1 MRQAFPHILKFAGAL
16 IVTTAIFFLLS
27 PEEKID
33 DHVVNAAMEFLGS
46 KLLAMVPQ
54 DQKPQVEKEFE
65 SFREQTRNGKVSNE
79 HFEGVAVAILNAEAE
94 GRQFQLH
101 EVDSLLASIKQA
113 ETSRAEDEVKRHEE
127 LIAMSERVQAFQEFE
142 HHWKKI
148 MPPPP
153 PDSSGPPGI
162 PPCPPLYRISS
173 NFVVEIDT
181 AAIAEIAV
189 TYAEHFAEQAPQVL
203 VMPPREVFRELTRE
217 LPALKFEM
225 RKLKWQTQIADSV
238 RRAFEWSS
246 EHQQQ
251 MRQAVVQV
259 QVADSVLKALEQNP
273 KFQAQMRRAGRQ
285 TLRAD
290 SIRKA
295 VMERYYRERPPHPPM
310 PSEPPSPPLK
320 AAEPGRKKPP
330 Q

>member
-1 MRQAFPHILKFAGAL
+1 MRQAFPNIMKFAGAL

-33 DHVVNAAMEFLGS
+33 NEVLNASMEFLGS

-54 DQKPQVEKEFE
+54 DQKLQVEKEFE
-65 SFREQTRNGKVSNE
+65 SFREQTRSGKVSNE
-79 HFEGVAVAILNAEAE
+79 QFEGVAVAILNAEAE
-94 GRQFQLH
+94 GRQLRLH
-101 EVDSLLASIKQA
+101 EVDSMLASIKQA
-113 ETSRAEDEVKRHEE
+113 EAARAENEDKRRAE

-153 PDSSGPPGI
+153 PDSAGPPAI
-162 PPCPPLYRISS
+162 PPRPIYRIAS

-189 TYAEHFAEQAPQVL
+189 AHAEHFAEQAPQVL
-203 VMPPREVFRELTRE
+203 VMPPREVFRELARE

-225 RKLKWQTQIADSV
+225 RKIKWQTHFADSV
-238 RRAFEWSS
+238 RRAFVWSS

-251 MRQAVVQV
+251 MRQAMVQV
-259 QVADSVLKALEQNP
+259 QVADSVLKTLEQNP
-273 KFQAQMRRAGRQ
+273 QYQAQMRRARRQ

-290 SIRKA
+290 SLGKA
-295 VMERYYRERPPHPPM
+295 VMERYYRDRPPHPPM
-310 PSEPPSPPLK
+310 PSEPPPQPQV
-320 AAEPGRKKPP
+320 AEPERKKPP

>member
-1 MRQAFPHILKFAGAL
+1 MKQAFPNILKYAGAL
-16 IVTTAIFFLLS
+16 AITTAIFFLLS

-33 DHVVNAAMEFLGS
+33 DQVVNASMEFLGS

-54 DQKPQVEKEFE
+54 EQKPHVEKEFE

-79 HFEGVAVAILNAEAE
+79 QFEGVAVAILNAEAE
-94 GRQFQLH
+94 GRKFQRH
-101 EVDSLLASIKQA
+101 EIDSLLTSIEQA
-113 ETSRAEDEVKRHEE
+113 EAARAEDKVKRHEE
-127 LIAMSERVQAFQEFE
+127 LIVMSERVQAFQEFE

-153 PDSSGPPGI
+153 PDSAGAPGI
-162 PPCPPLYRISS
+162 PPSPPLYRVSS

-181 AAIAEIAV
+181 AAMAEIVV
-189 TYAEHFAEQAPQVL
+189 THAEHFAEQAPQVL

-217 LPALKFEM
+217 LPELKFEM
-225 RKLKWQTQIADSV
+225 RKLKWQTHLADSM

-251 MRQAVVQV
+251 MRQAMVQV
-259 QVADSVLKALEQNP
+259 QVVDSVLKALDQNP
-273 KFQAQMRRAGRQ
+273 QYQSQIRRARVQ
-285 TLRAD
+285 TWRAD
-290 SIRKA
+290 SIRKTM
-295 VMERYYRERPPHPPM
+295 MERYRRERPPQAPM
-310 PSEPPSPPLK
+310 PSAPPLPPEV
-320 AAEPGRKKPP
+320 AEPERKKPP

>member
-16 IVTTAIFFLLS
+16 IITTAIFFLLS

-33 DHVVNAAMEFLGS
+33 DQVVNASMEFLGS

-54 DQKPQVEKEFE
+54 DQKPHVEKEFE

-79 HFEGVAVAILNAEAE
+79 QFEGVAVAILNAEAE
-94 GRQFQLH
+94 GRKFQLH

-113 ETSRAEDEVKRHEE
+113 KAARAEDEVKRHEE

-153 PDSSGPPGI
+153 PDSAGPPGI
-162 PPCPPLYRISS
+162 PPRPPLYRISS

-181 AAIAEIAV
+181 AAIAEITVKHAG
-189 TYAEHFAEQAPQVL
+189 HFAEQAPQVL
-203 VMPPREVFRELTRE
+203 VMPPREVFRELARE

-251 MRQAVVQV
+251 MPRAMVQIQVV
-259 QVADSVLKALEQNP
+259 DSVLKALEQNP
-273 KFQAQMRRAGRQ
+273 QYQSQMRRARLQ
-285 TLRAD
+285 THRAD
-290 SIRKA
+290 SIRKES
-295 VMERYYRERPPHPPM
+295 MERYRRERPPQAPM
-310 PSEPPSPPLK
+310 PSDPPLPPEV
-320 AAEPGRKKPP
+320 AEPERKKPP

>member
-1 MRQAFPHILKFAGAL
+1 MRQAFPNILKFAGAL

-33 DHVVNAAMEFLGS
+33 NEVLNASMEFLGS

-54 DQKPQVEKEFE
+54 DQKPQVEKEFG
-65 SFREQTRNGKVSNE
+65 SFREQTRKGKISNE
-79 HFEGVAVAILNAEAE
+79 QFEGVAVAILNAEAE
-94 GRQFQLH
+94 GRQLRLH
-101 EVDSLLASIKQA
+101 EVDSMLASSKHA
-113 ETSRAEDEVKRHEE
+113 EAARAEDEAKRREE

-153 PDSSGPPGI
+153 PDSAGPHAI
-162 PPCPPLYRISS
+162 APPPVYRISS

-189 TYAEHFAEQAPQVL
+189 AHAEHFAELAPQVL

-225 RKLKWQTQIADSV
+225 RKLRRQTHLADSV
-238 RRAFEWSS
+238 RRAFERNPEYQW
-246 EHQQQ
+246 Q
-251 MRQAVVQV
+251 MRQAMVQV
-259 QVADSVLKALEQNP
+259 QVADSVLKALEQDP
-273 KFQAQMRRAGRQ
+273 QFQSQIRRARLQ
-285 TLRAD
+285 TYKAD

-295 VMERYYRERPPHPPM
+295 VMERYYRERPPHPPR
-310 PSEPPSPPLK
+310 PSEPPPPPK
-320 AAEPGRKKPP
+320 VAEPERKKPP

>member
-1 MRQAFPHILKFAGAL
+1 MRQAFPNILKFAGAL

-33 DHVVNAAMEFLGS
+33 NEVLNASMEFLGS

-65 SFREQTRNGKVSNE
+65 LFREQTRNGKVSDRQ
-79 HFEGVAVAILNAEAE
+79 FEGVAAAILNAEAE
-94 GRQFQLH
+94 GRQLELH
-101 EVDSLLASIKQA
+101 EVDSLLASIKEA
-113 ETSRAEDEVKRHEE
+113 EAARAEDQAKRREE
-127 LIAMSERVQAFQEFE
+127 LIATSERVQAFQEFE

-153 PDSSGPPGI
+153 PDSAGPPAI
-162 PPCPPLYRISS
+162 PPSPIYRIAR

-181 AAIAEIAV
+181 AAIAEMAV
-189 TYAEHFAEQAPQVL
+189 THAEHFAVQAPQVL
-203 VMPPREVFRELTRE
+203 VRPSREVFRELARE

-225 RKLKWQTQIADSV
+225 RKIKWQTHFADSMG
-238 RRAFEWSS
+238 RAFEWSS
-246 EHQQQ
+246 EHQPQ
-251 MRQAVVQV
+251 MRQAMVQV

-273 KFQAQMRRAGRQ
+273 QFKSQMRRARWQ

-295 VMERYYRERPPHPPM
+295 VMERYDRERPPHLMMPP
-310 PSEPPSPPLK
+310 EPPPPLPE
-320 AAEPGRKKPP
+320 AAKPERKKPP

>member
-1 MRQAFPHILKFAGAL
+1 MKQAFPNILKFAGAL
-16 IVTTAIFFLLS
+16 AMTTAIFFLLS
-27 PEEKID
+27 PDEKID
-33 DHVVNAAMEFLGS
+33 DKVVNASMEFLGS

-54 DQKPQVEKEFE
+54 DQKPHVEREFE
-65 SFREQTRNGKVSNE
+65 SFREQTRNGKISNE
-79 HFEGVAVAILNAEAE
+79 QFEGVAVAILNAEAE
-94 GRQFQLH
+94 GRKFRRH
-101 EVDSLLASIKQA
+101 EVDSMLASIKQA
-113 ETSRAEDEVKRHEE
+113 EAARAEDEVERHEE

-142 HHWKKI
+142 QQWKKI

-153 PDSSGPPGI
+153 PDSAGPPGI
-162 PPCPPLYRISS
+162 PPRPIYRISS

-189 TYAEHFAEQAPQVL
+189 THAEHFAGQAPQVL
-203 VMPPREVFRELTRE
+203 MMPPREVLRELARE

-225 RKLKWQTQIADSV
+225 RKIKRQTHFADSV
-238 RRAFEWSS
+238 RRAFVRSS

-251 MRQAVVQV
+251 MRQAIVQV
-259 QVADSVLKALEQNP
+259 QVADSVLQALEQNP
-273 KFQAQMRRAGRQ
+273 QFRSQMRRARLQ

-295 VMERYYRERPPHPPM
+295 NMERHYRERPPQTPL
-310 PSEPPSPPLK
+310 PSAPPSPPEV
-320 AAEPGRKKPP
+320 AGPASKKPP

>member
-1 MRQAFPHILKFAGAL
+1 MRQAFPNILKFAGAL
-16 IVTTAIFFLLS
+16 AITTAIFFLLS

-33 DHVVNAAMEFLGS
+33 DKVVNASMEFLGS

-54 DQKPQVEKEFE
+54 DQKPHVEKEFE

-79 HFEGVAVAILNAEAE
+79 QFEGVAVAILNAEAE
-94 GRQFQLH
+94 GRKFQRH

-113 ETSRAEDEVKRHEE
+113 DVARAEDEVKRHEK

-153 PDSSGPPGI
+153 PDTAGPPAR
-162 PPCPPLYRISS
+162 PPRPVYRISS

-189 TYAEHFAEQAPQVL
+189 AHAEHFAEQAPQVL
-203 VMPPREVFRELTRE
+203 VMPPREVLRELTRE

-225 RKLKWQTQIADSV
+225 RKLKWQTEIADSV
-238 RRAFEWSS
+238 RKAFEWSS

-251 MRQAVVQV
+251 MHQAIVQV
-259 QVADSVLKALEQNP
+259 QVVDSVLKAFEQNP
-273 KFQAQMRRAGRQ
+273 QYKSQMRRAKLQ

-295 VMERYYRERPPHPPM
+295 AMERYYRERPSHPPM
-310 PSEPPSPPLK
+310 SPEPPPPPEV
-320 AAEPGRKKPP
+320 AEPERKKPP

>member
-1 MRQAFPHILKFAGAL
+1 MRQAFPNILKFAGAL
-16 IVTTAIFFLLS
+16 IVTTVIFFLLS

-33 DHVVNAAMEFLGS
+33 DQVVNASMEFLGS

-65 SFREQTRNGKVSNE
+65 LFREQARNGKVSDE
-79 HFEGVAVAILNAEAE
+79 QFEGVAVAILNAEAE
-94 GRQFQLH
+94 GRQFQLN
-101 EVDSLLASIKQA
+101 EVDSMLASIKHA
-113 ETSRAEDEVKRHEE
+113 EAVRAEDEVKRREE

-153 PDSSGPPGI
+153 PDSAGPLVI
-162 PPCPPLYRISS
+162 PPRPIYHISS

-181 AAIAEIAV
+181 AAITEIAV
-189 TYAEHFAEQAPQVL
+189 THAEHFAEQAPKVL
-203 VMPPREVFRELTRE
+203 VMPPREVFRELARE

-225 RKLKWQTQIADSV
+225 RKLKRQTQIADSV
-238 RRAFEWSS
+238 QRAFVWSS

-251 MRQAVVQV
+251 MRQAMVQV
-259 QVADSVLKALEQNP
+259 QVVDSVLKALEQNP
-273 KFQAQMRRAGRQ
+273 QYQAQMRRAKRQ
-285 TLRAD
+285 TQRAD
-290 SIRKA
+290 SISKA
-295 VMERYYRERPPHPPM
+295 VMDRYYRKRPPHPPR
-310 PSEPPSPPLK
+310 PSEPPPPPEV
-320 AAEPGRKKPP
+320 AAPERKKPP

>member
-33 DHVVNAAMEFLGS
+33 DHVVNASMEFLGS

-65 SFREQTRNGKVSNE
+65 SFREQTRNGKVSNAQ
-79 HFEGVAVAILNAEAE
+79 FEGVAVAILNAEAE
-94 GRQFQLH
+94 GRKFQRH
-101 EVDSLLASIKQA
+101 EVDSLLASINQA
-113 ETSRAEDEVKRHEE
+113 EAARAEDEDKRHEE

-153 PDSSGPPGI
+153 PDSAGPPPI
-162 PPCPPLYRISS
+162 PPRPIYRIAS

-189 TYAEHFAEQAPQVL
+189 RHAEHFAVQAPQML
-203 VMPPREVFRELTRE
+203 VMPPREVFRELARE

-225 RKLKWQTQIADSV
+225 RKLKRQTHFADSV
-238 RRAFEWSS
+238 RRALERNPEYQW
-246 EHQQQ
+246 Q
-251 MRQAVVQV
+251 MRQAMVQV

-273 KFQAQMRRAGRQ
+273 QYQSQMRRGRLQ

-295 VMERYYRERPPHPPM
+295 VMERYYRERPPPPPR
-310 PSEPPSPPLK
+310 PSEPPPPLEV
-320 AAEPGRKKPP
+320 AEPERKKPP